1 MLSTG
6 SGNSAKRQ
14 PLPGQ
19 WATPVYPP
27 ESLTQVAPSHSQEPL
42 STGVPNPLAAPVEVA
57 PQIAETDYADALK
70 EAYRRGAEAAAK
82 MQQQPNSVASCPNLK
97 AFDPDQPNDSTI
109 VPSLVP
115 DPLAAEPTSVVI
127 PIPTPNTSMD
137 TSRSISLPDIHTID
151 MRAQVEEAKR
161 KKRLARNRASAR
173 MRRLRKKHLVDAY
186 EGEVGVLEASLQKL
200 RSHVWGTDT
209 CEDLL
214 EALSMERG
222 QQELFDNERMEIIDA
237 IMVQELRQLELLQEA
252 HLEQMVL
259 LQAIDNPNEDI
270 TRELNDL
277 LNLTE
282 VQKGNIRE
290 ACRDIANEAR
300 AIKVFVSCLQV
311 MQGRW
316 LWNNSAEEMSK
327 QCFKILQPNQLSKFL
342 LWADAN
348 AEVIDELELCV
359 PPPANTEPQTGPIF
373 VFGTSGA
380 APSVSFQLPVDDTE

>member
-173 MRRLRKKHLVDAY
+173 MRRLRKKHLVS
-186 EGEVGVLEASLQKL
+186 GS
-200 RSHVWGTDT
+200 
-209 CEDLL
+209 
-214 EALSMERG
+214 
-222 QQELFDNERMEIIDA
+222 
-237 IMVQELRQLELLQEA
+237 
-252 HLEQMVL
+252 
-259 LQAIDNPNEDI
+259 
-270 TRELNDL
+270 
-277 LNLTE
+277 
-282 VQKGNIRE
+282 
-290 ACRDIANEAR
+290 
-300 AIKVFVSCLQV
+300 
-311 MQGRW
+311 
-316 LWNNSAEEMSK
+316 
-327 QCFKILQPNQLSKFL
+327 
-342 LWADAN
+342 
-348 AEVIDELELCV
+348 
-359 PPPANTEPQTGPIF
+359 EP
-373 VFGTSGA
+373 
-380 APSVSFQLPVDDTE
+380 